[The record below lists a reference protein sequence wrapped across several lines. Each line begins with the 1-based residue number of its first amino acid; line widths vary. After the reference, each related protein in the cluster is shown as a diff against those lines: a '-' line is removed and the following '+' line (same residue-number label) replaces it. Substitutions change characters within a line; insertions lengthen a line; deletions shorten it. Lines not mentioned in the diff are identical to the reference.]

1 MGGGRCRA
9 EAHGHRPG
17 ACRPQGACES
27 RDETRADGS
36 RRSERGVRAAVPRG
50 RAGAGPRSRP
60 HERVRRRDRHRPS
73 ASGNRDSHHDPPASL
88 VTPGEE
94 AVRAWLGVHWRRTGR
109 SGHRRGAV
117 SDILVTAIGVIVL
130 YLFAG
135 LRVLREYERGVYFLL
150 GHLRPTKGPGLIF
163 LPPLFAKMQKVSLR
177 VMAIDIPPQ
186 DVITRDNISIKVNAV
201 LYMRVTTPDKA
212 VVGVENYL
220 YATSQLAQTT
230 LRSVLGE
237 TEMDELLANRDKIN
251 AILRQIIDT
260 RTEDWGIEVS
270 AVEVKDGDLPPEM
283 RRALAPPAEAERE
296 RRAKV
301 INAEGELQAAEK
313 LAQAAH
319 IIGKEPAAIQLRY
332 LQTVNEIAS
341 ENNSTTIFPIP
352 IDLFKGFMERLAPQA
367 SDSGSRALPER
378 TARERLPAPRNKGRA
393 KV

>member
-1 MGGGRCRA
+1 MINIIVG
-9 EAHGHRPG
+9 
-17 ACRPQGACES
+17 
-27 RDETRADGS
+27 
-36 RRSERGVRAAVPRG
+36 
-50 RAGAGPRSRP
+50 
-60 HERVRRRDRHRPS
+60 
-73 ASGNRDSHHDPPASL
+73 
-88 VTPGEE
+88 
-94 AVRAWLGVHWRRTGR
+94 
-109 SGHRRGAV
+109 
-117 SDILVTAIGVIVL
+117 AIGVIAL

-163 LPPLFAKMQKVSLR
+163 LPPILAKMQKVSLR
-177 VMAIDIPPQ
+177 VMAIDVPPQ

-201 LYMRVTTPDKA
+201 LYMRVKTPDKA

-251 AILRQIIDT
+251 AILRQTIDT

-270 AVEVKDGDLPPEM
+270 AVEVKDVDLPPEM
-283 RRALAPPAEAERE
+283 KRAMARQAEAERE

-352 IDLFKGFMERLAPQA
+352 IDLFRGFLESTAKGSGADNA
-367 SDSGSRALPER
+367 GSRALPAQTSGER
-378 TARERLPAPRNKGRA
+378 VPDGPRKSKA
-393 KV
+393 KA